1 MLLPMVRHS
10 SLLKPILKKERTQ
23 KFPAH
28 TSHKPVKPWTH
39 LVNTQSRALGMAE
52 GLLGKE
58 YIRHDE
64 VTANKKEVSCKWNKK
79 GNKIHLPR
87 DPWIMDGLDKAR

>member
-1 MLLPMVRHS
+1 MLLPMVRQS

-64 VTANKKEVSCKWNKK
+64 VTANKKEASCKWTKK

-87 DPWIMDGLDKAR
+87 GPWIMDGLDKAR